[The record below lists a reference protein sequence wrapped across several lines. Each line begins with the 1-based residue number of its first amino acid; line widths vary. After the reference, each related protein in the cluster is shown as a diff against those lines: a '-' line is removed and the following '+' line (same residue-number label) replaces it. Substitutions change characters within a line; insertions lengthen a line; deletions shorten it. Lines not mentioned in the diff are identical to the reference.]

1 MKQEKTDLQQQVQA
15 WAEMAI
21 AQYDEIKNDWEKKHH
36 KKWNYG
42 FYNQSP
48 LNQLT
53 KQPEYFIIQFNPGSA
68 GPYIKPTPESFL
80 EGNPCWDSRNGWGNS
95 NNLKSLFSQVQ
106 ENNPLKDDSNIFTNA
121 SFFNTPN
128 AKDLPYEIWKR
139 TLPITLQLAEIVQ
152 PKRILVLSK
161 KIIDNIKKIDPKCDV
176 FQTEDLCPIIW
187 HGQIHGIDTIYTYHP
202 SARLRKDAREDL
214 NMQMARLIGLWDE
227 KTSLTEAL
235 ALAIA
240 EKKSKK

>member
-106 ENNPLKDDSNIFTNA
+106 ENNPLKDDSNIFTNV
-121 SFFNTPN
+121 SFFNTPE
-128 AKDLPYEIWKR
+128 AKDLPDEIWKK

-152 PKRILVLSK
+152 PKRILCLFLNQPILK
-161 KIIDNIKKIDPKCDV
+161 YLKAEHIDIKETTI
-176 FQTEDLCPIIW
+176 CPNMW
-187 HGQIHGIDTIYTYHP
+187 YGQMVHGIDTIYTYHP
-202 SARLRKDAREDL
+202 NALRFKPKEQEQIAH
-214 NMQMARLIGLWDE
+214 LIGLWNEMELDD
-227 KTSLTEAL
+227 AL
-235 ALAIA
+235 AKA
-240 EKKSKK
+240 EEESKR